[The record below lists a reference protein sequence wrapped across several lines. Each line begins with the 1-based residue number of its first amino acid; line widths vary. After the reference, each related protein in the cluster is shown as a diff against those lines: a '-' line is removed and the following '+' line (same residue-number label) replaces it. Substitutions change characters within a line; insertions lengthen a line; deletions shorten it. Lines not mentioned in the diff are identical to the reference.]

1 MDLPLVRLRQRL
13 LNMTK
18 PIRVWITGASSGIGR
33 AVALEMA
40 KRSYSL
46 IISGRNQVNLA
57 ELAKLTNAEIIS
69 FDVTDRD
76 ANLAAAAKIKEK
88 LGGVDIVFFNAG
100 NCEYVDVKHFDSSL
114 FERVIKTNFLSMVYG
129 VEAALP
135 LLRLS
140 EKPHIVGMSSS
151 VAYFGL
157 PRSEAYGSSKAAIRS
172 FFQSLRVDL
181 MSEKIPVSI
190 VLPGFV
196 QTPLTD
202 KNDFPMPQRI
212 SAEIAAKKIVDG
224 IEAKK
229 HEILVP
235 FLFAWTLRFL
245 GCLPSRL
252 ATFLVH
258 KITGEK

>member
-1 MDLPLVRLRQRL
+1 
-13 LNMTK
+13 MTK
-18 PIRVWITGASSGIGR
+18 PLRAWITGASSGIGR

-40 KRSYSL
+40 KRNYNL
-46 IISGRNQVNLA
+46 IISGRNLANLS
-57 ELAKLTNAEIIS
+57 ELAKLTHAEIIP
-69 FDVTDRD
+69 FDVTDKS
-76 ANLAAAAKIKEK
+76 ANLAAAAKIKE
-88 LGGVDIVFFNAG
+88 LFSSVDIVFLNAG
-100 NCEYVDVKHFDSSL
+100 DCEYVDVREFDSAII
-114 FERVIKTNFLSMVYG
+114 ERMIKTNFLSMVYG

-135 LLRLS
+135 LLRAS
-140 EKPHIVGMSSS
+140 QNPHLVGMSSS

-157 PRSEAYGSSKAAIRS
+157 PRSEGYGVSKAAIRS
-172 FFQSLRVDL
+172 FFQSLRLDL
-181 MSEKIPVSI
+181 MPEKIPVSI
-190 VLPGFV
+190 ILPGFV

-212 SAEIAAKKIVDG
+212 SAEKAAKKIVDG

-235 FLFAWTLRFL
+235 FLFAAFLRLL

-258 KITGEK
+258 KITSKK